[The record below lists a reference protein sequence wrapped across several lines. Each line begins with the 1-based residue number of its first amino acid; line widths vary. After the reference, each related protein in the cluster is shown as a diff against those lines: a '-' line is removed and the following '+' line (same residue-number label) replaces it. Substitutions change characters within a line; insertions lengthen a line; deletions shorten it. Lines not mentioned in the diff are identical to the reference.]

1 MSAPDPLAKVRKTR
15 FITREIVLW
24 STAALFA
31 AGYLLTLG
39 LAPDLLED
47 LTPASIATPQSND
60 GQRAAAR
67 LAGDVKALRDSVAQV
82 QLDLAKVKTEVS
94 SFTESQK
101 VLSQQVATF
110 ARQPSEPAAQIQAQA
125 EAPAAAP
132 VAPPKSAPPASA
144 KTEAAPL
151 AQPPAAIE
159 AALPP
164 NTSVQ
169 PKVINATEKEQ
180 MLSLE
185 TGSVDKKATANASAV
200 DFGPAVVRKA
210 PKPVG
215 VQISSGA
222 SVDSLR
228 LSWSLLADRHADTLK
243 NLEARYQDKG
253 DAANPAFDL
262 VAGPLK
268 SKADAQRVCKA
279 LAAKNV
285 PCKISDFEGDTL

>member
-1 MSAPDPLAKVRKTR
+1 MSVPDPVTKVRKAR
-15 FITREIVLW
+15 FITREMVLW

-31 AGYLLTLG
+31 TGYLLTLG
-39 LAPDLLED
+39 LAPEVLED
-47 LTPASIATPQSND
+47 LTPATVADPQTNE

-67 LAGDVKALRDSVAQV
+67 VAADVKALRDSVAQV
-82 QLDLAKVKTEVS
+82 QLDLAKVKTEVAGFGDS
-94 SFTESQK
+94 HR
-101 VLSQQVATF
+101 VLSQEVATLV
-110 ARQPSEPAAQIQAQA
+110 RQSAQPAAPAQ
-125 EAPAAAP
+125 AAAP
-132 VAPPKSAPPASA
+132 VPPPKSAPPATA
-144 KTEAAPL
+144 KTEAAP
-151 AQPPAAIE
+151 AQQPTSVE

-169 PKVINATEKEQ
+169 PKVINARDKEQ
-180 MLSLE
+180 MLSLD
-185 TGSVDKKATANASAV
+185 TGRVDKAATVNASAV

-210 PKPVG
+210 QKPIG
-215 VQISSGA
+215 GQISSGA

-253 DAANPAFDL
+253 DVANPNYDL

-268 SKADAQRVCKA
+268 SKSEAQRVCKA

-285 PCKISDFEGDTL
+285 PCKVGEFEGEAL